1 MKHILIA
8 IATASIAM
16 PAITAQAADLKKGQ
30 ELLVK
35 GNCAACHGERM
46 NKPVVA
52 EYPKLAGQHADYL
65 YAALK
70 AYKVANNPNIG
81 RSNAIMAG
89 QVAQFSDRDLKDM
102 AAYIASL
109 PGNLV
114 VKK

>member
-1 MKHILIA
+1 
-8 IATASIAM
+8 
-16 PAITAQAADLKKGQ
+16 
-30 ELLVK
+30 
-35 GNCAACHGERM
+35 M

-65 YAALK
+65 YFALR
-70 AYKVANNPNIG
+70 AYKVTNNPNVG

-109 PGNLV
+109 PGTMV